1 MMDTLSQ
8 LKPYHKLIEILE
20 ATLGTNFALM
30 DSMSLCI
37 MIVDENSR
45 ILHANASALRRL
57 QSGLAD
63 GTHCESLIGKP
74 LLSLVDTSVAESF
87 QEYFSFHRR
96 YPDGSRTS
104 IIDRSCEDQEILWQM
119 SPLALHQFERIHNI
133 AVIGTNTNDLQSSYK
148 AEILRMA
155 KMASI
160 CTLSK
165 GLSEE
170 FRKPLEL
177 ATLATENLDIALDGV
192 PEAKMAIET
201 LNSAMKRMNG
211 IVDNLEDFGNA
222 SHSEQPEAQSLN
234 GIINNFF
241 DYKKAILESNQ
252 IELKLHLSTY
262 IPEVFCARK
271 DIDMVMHIL
280 LCHCLDDLISSGHGS
295 RQITISTYLTG
306 RNNLVF
312 EMSHNA
318 KVDNPSF
325 SKNGDGATP
334 RHGNLRVVG
343 KDDQE
348 EEEKASAMSLSV
360 LYSILAK
367 IGSELDVASTENGG
381 AQFRITFREIKNVA
395 GF

>member
-1 MMDTLSQ
+1 
-8 LKPYHKLIEILE
+8 
-20 ATLGTNFALM
+20 
-30 DSMSLCI
+30 
-37 MIVDENSR
+37 
-45 ILHANASALRRL
+45 
-57 QSGLAD
+57 
-63 GTHCESLIGKP
+63 
-74 LLSLVDTSVAESF
+74 
-87 QEYFSFHRR
+87 
-96 YPDGSRTS
+96 
-104 IIDRSCEDQEILWQM
+104 M
-119 SPLALHQFERIHNI
+119 SPLSLHQFERIHNI

-201 LNSAMKRMNG
+201 LTSAMKRMNG

-234 GIINNFF
+234 GVINNFF

-252 IELKLHLSTY
+252 IDLKLHLSTY

-271 DIDMVMHIL
+271 DLDMVLHIL
-280 LCHCLDDLISSGHGS
+280 LCHCLDDLIASGEEK
-295 RQITISTYLTG
+295 RKITIATYLTG

-318 KVDNPSF
+318 KVERHSL
-325 SKNGDGATP
+325 STGSEKTP
-334 RHGNLRVVG
+334 NTHGNLRVVG
-343 KDDQE
+343 DNHSGDTAD
-348 EEEKASAMSLSV
+348 EKASAMSLSV

-367 IGSELDVASTENGG
+367 IGSQLDVSATENGG
-381 AQFRITFREIKNVA
+381 AQFKITFREIKNVA